1 MSLPAVGEA
10 RHRRAAPY
18 HAGMGF
24 NPFRPQEKSVVDVI
38 VVVTTLL
45 VTLGLVLWALLSG

>member
-10 RHRRAAPY
+10 GHRRAAPY